1 MGGALVIVQICNYRY
16 FHIQS
21 KLEIISYTHDKLFSL
36 ENLKTMECLSGE
48 IS

>member
-21 KLEIISYTHDKLFSL
+21 KLVISYTHDKLFSL
-36 ENLKTMECLSGE
+36 ENLKTMECL
-48 IS
+48 